1 MYSYMSGY
9 ADEEVYV
16 PKGQVMG
23 GLALGI
29 ILFGHES
36 ISYPLLPGSVEN
48 ASTFGFPIHF
58 KAIPSA
64 SIERVVSPKLDS
76 GVLQDLIDTAKE
88 MEQQGCRAIIGG
100 CGYFGNYQPQVA
112 AAVNVPCFLSS
123 ILQVP
128 MILRSLKPTQKVG
141 IVCAN
146 SGVLSSAPGLKN
158 CGVDDLSTIV
168 IAGTEALPEMQKIY
182 QNLGHY
188 NPATLGQELVELTKQ
203 MVSKNPDIGA
213 ILLEC
218 TLFPTYGW
226 DVQRAVGL
234 PVWDFTTM
242 IDWVYNAVV
251 RRPFAGYM

>member
-1 MYSYMSGY
+1 MYRYMSGY
-9 ADEEVYV
+9 ADEEVYIA
-16 PKGQVMG
+16 KGQVMG

-48 ASTFGFPIHF
+48 ASTFCFPIHF

-112 AAVNVPCFLSS
+112 AAINVPCFLSS
-123 ILQVP
+123 IIQVP
-128 MILRSLKPTQKVG
+128 IILRSLKPDQKVG

-146 SGVLSSAPGLKN
+146 GSVLSSAPVLGN
-158 CGVDDLSTIV
+158 CGVDPTSVV
-168 IAGTEALPEMQKIY
+168 IAGSETLPEMQKIY

-188 NPATLGQELVELTKQ
+188 NPAQLGRELVELTKK
-203 MVSKNPDIGA
+203 MVSDNPDIGA

-226 DVQRAVGL
+226 DVQKAVNL
-234 PVWDFTTM
+234 PVWDFTTL
-242 IDWVYNAVV
+242 INWVYNAVV
-251 RRPFAGYM
+251 RRPFAGFM